1 MERSGTEVPIAAAP
15 LRRPRAACVSESAI
29 ASRGFALGF
38 CLSDTG
44 IFSFEAADLH
54 RSKTSGSCRIS
65 LDHFCGFFQPFRYAM
80 EYADESVCVLS
91 GFACRRCRKDVFGL
105 FWMYA

>member
-15 LRRPRAACVSESAI
+15 VRRPRAACVSESAK
-29 ASRGFALGF
+29 ASRAFAWGF

-44 IFSFEAADLH
+44 IFSFEAADHH

-65 LDHFCGFFQPFRYAM
+65 LDRFCGFFQPFRCAM
-80 EYADESVCVLS
+80 EYADESVCAV
-91 GFACRRCRKDVFGL
+91 FAVVCKRRQRDVSDL
-105 FWMYA
+105 F